1 MGAMNLEHD
10 EGLTVTSEEAATL
23 RRVLSLYESGLNR
36 GIRNEVVEVAPQKP
50 RWGNASS
57 L

>member
-1 MGAMNLEHD
+1 MDAMNLEHD
-10 EGLTVTSEEAATL
+10 EGLTVTSEEAATP
-23 RRVLSLYESGLNR
+23 RRVLSRYESSLNR
-36 GIRNEVVEVAPQKP
+36 GIRSEVMEVAPQKP